1 VRGDAVRFAVNLVFS
16 VSAVALSSLEA
27 AGDAYPSKPI
37 RFVVPYA
44 PGGNTDILSRLI
56 GQKLSEAWGQQVI
69 IDNRPGAAGTVGAEL
84 VARAPADGYTII
96 MGSFGNIIVANS
108 LYKNLKYDP
117 LKDFAAVILVSLPPG
132 VLVANPAVPVNNVKE
147 LIAYAKAYPGK
158 LNYGSPGTGA
168 WNHLFFELFD
178 AAAGVTITHVPYK
191 GIAPAVTDLLG
202 GHVQL
207 AMSAFPTALPHFKS
221 GKLRALAVT
230 SGRRSG
236 LLPEVPTI
244 AESGLSG
251 YEAAGWFGV
260 LAPYGTPKAVVARL
274 NAEINR
280 ILDAPE
286 VKASL
291 TADGAEPEGGTP
303 DRMAESARVGIAK
316 WSKLIR
322 ELNLHA
328 N

>member
-1 VRGDAVRFAVNLVFS
+1 MTIGCLAA
-16 VSAVALSSLEA
+16 ALMLALTLETSIA
-27 AGDAYPSKPI
+27 AQGYPIKPI

-44 PGGNTDILSRLI
+44 PGGNTDILARLL

-84 VARAPADGYTII
+84 VARAPADGYTLI

-117 LKDFAAVILVSLPPG
+117 FRDFASIALVSLPPG
-132 VLVANPAVPVNNVKE
+132 ILVENPAVPVQNVRE
-147 LIAYAKAYPGK
+147 LIAYAKSNPGR
-158 LNYGSPGTGA
+158 LNYGSPGSGA
-168 WNHLFFELFD
+168 WNHLFFELFN
-178 AAAGVTITHVPYK
+178 ASAGISIVHVPYK
-191 GIAPAVTDLLG
+191 GIAPAVVDLLG
-202 GHVQL
+202 GQVQL
-207 AMSAFPTALPHFKS
+207 AISAFPTALPHIRS

-230 SGRRSG
+230 SAKRSG
-236 LLPEVPTI
+236 LMTDVPTV
-244 AESGLSG
+244 AESGLAG

-260 LAPYGTPKAVVARL
+260 LAPAGTPPAVVAKL

-280 ILDAPE
+280 ILELPE

-291 TADGAEPEGGTP
+291 ASDGAEPAGGTP
-303 DRMAESARVGIAK
+303 AQMTESARAASAK

-322 ELNLHA
+322 ELNLRTE
-328 N
+328 

>member
-1 VRGDAVRFAVNLVFS
+1 MNYVRVA
-16 VSAVALSSLEA
+16 SALMLALTLA
-27 AGDAYPSKPI
+27 AAIAAQGYPNKPI

-56 GQKLSEAWGQQVI
+56 GQKLNEAWGQQVI

-84 VARAPADGYTII
+84 VARAPADGYTLI

-108 LYKNLKYDP
+108 LYRNLKYDP
-117 LKDFAAVILVSLPPG
+117 LKDFAPVALVSLPPG
-132 VLVANPAVPVNNVKE
+132 MLVEHPSVPAQNVRE
-147 LIAYAKAYPGK
+147 LIAYAKSNPGK
-158 LNYGSPGTGA
+158 LNYGSPGSGA
-168 WNHLFFELFD
+168 WNHLFFELFN
-178 AAAGVTITHVPYK
+178 ANAGVTITHVPYK
-191 GIAPAVTDLLG
+191 GIAPAVVDLLG

-207 AMSAFPTALPHFKS
+207 AISAFPTAMPHFKA

-230 SGRRSG
+230 SAKRSG

-244 AESGLSG
+244 AESGLPG

-260 LAPYGTPKAVVARL
+260 LAPAGTPSAVVVKL

-280 ILDAPE
+280 MLELPE

-291 TADGAEPEGGTP
+291 AADGAEPAGGTP
-303 DRMAESARVGIAK
+303 AHMAESARMASVKWAK
-316 WSKLIR
+316 IVR
-322 ELNLHA
+322 ELKLSSE
-328 N
+328 

>member
-1 VRGDAVRFAVNLVFS
+1 V
-16 VSAVALSSLEA
+16 
-27 AGDAYPSKPI
+27 DAYPSKPI

-56 GQKLSEAWGQQVI
+56 GLKLSEAWRQQVI

-117 LKDFAAVILVSLPPG
+117 LRDFAPVILVSLPPG
-132 VLVANPAVPVNNVKE
+132 LLVSNPAVPANNVKE
-147 LIAYAKAYPGK
+147 LIAYAKANPGK

-202 GHVQL
+202 SHVQL

-221 GKLRALAVT
+221 GRLRALAVT
-230 SGRRSG
+230 GGRRSG

-244 AESGLSG
+244 SESGLPG
-251 YEAAGWFGV
+251 HEAAGWFGV
-260 LAPYGTPKAVVARL
+260 LVPYGTPKALVARL

-280 ILDAPE
+280 ILDASE

-291 TADGAEPEGGTP
+291 AADGAEPEGGTP

>member
-1 VRGDAVRFAVNLVFS
+1 MKYGHLAAILVLALTLATT
-16 VSAVALSSLEA
+16 VSAQ
-27 AGDAYPSKPI
+27 GYPSKPI

-44 PGGNTDILSRLI
+44 PGGNTDILARLL

-84 VARAPADGYTII
+84 VARAPADGYTLI

-117 LKDFAAVILVSLPPG
+117 FRDFASIALVSLPPG
-132 VLVANPAVPVNNVKE
+132 ILVENPAVPAQNVRE
-147 LIAYAKAYPGK
+147 LIAYAKSNPGR
-158 LNYGSPGTGA
+158 LNYGSPGSGA
-168 WNHLFFELFD
+168 WNHLFFELFN
-178 AAAGVTITHVPYK
+178 ASAGISIVHVPYK
-191 GIAPAVTDLLG
+191 GIAPAVVDLLG
-202 GHVQL
+202 GQVQL
-207 AMSAFPTALPHFKS
+207 AISAFPTALPHIRS

-230 SGRRSG
+230 SAKRSG
-236 LLPEVPTI
+236 LMTDVPTV
-244 AESGLSG
+244 AESGLAG

-260 LAPYGTPKAVVARL
+260 LAPAGTPPAVVAKL

-280 ILDAPE
+280 ILELPE

-291 TADGAEPEGGTP
+291 ASDGAEPAGGTP
-303 DRMAESARVGIAK
+303 AQMTESARAASAK

-322 ELNLHA
+322 ELNLRTE
-328 N
+328 

>member
-1 VRGDAVRFAVNLVFS
+1 MLALTLAA
-16 VSAVALSSLEA
+16 AVAA
-27 AGDAYPSKPI
+27 QGYPNKPI

-56 GQKLSEAWGQQVI
+56 GQKLNEAWGQQVI

-84 VARAPADGYTII
+84 VARAPADGYTLI

-108 LYKNLKYDP
+108 LYRNLKYDP
-117 LKDFAAVILVSLPPG
+117 LKDFAPVALVSLPPG
-132 VLVANPAVPVNNVKE
+132 MLVEHPSVPAQNVRE
-147 LIAYAKAYPGK
+147 LIAYAKSNPGK
-158 LNYGSPGTGA
+158 LNYGSPGSGA
-168 WNHLFFELFD
+168 WNHLFFELFN
-178 AAAGVTITHVPYK
+178 ANAGVTITHVPYK
-191 GIAPAVTDLLG
+191 GIAPAVVDLLG

-207 AMSAFPTALPHFKS
+207 AISAFPTAMPHFKA

-230 SGRRSG
+230 SAKRSG

-244 AESGLSG
+244 AESGLPG

-260 LAPYGTPKAVVARL
+260 LAPAGTPSAVVVKL

-280 ILDAPE
+280 MLELPE

-291 TADGAEPEGGTP
+291 AADGAEPAGGTP
-303 DRMAESARVGIAK
+303 AHMAESARMASVKWAK
-316 WSKLIR
+316 IVR
-322 ELNLHA
+322 ELKLSSE
-328 N
+328 

>member
-1 VRGDAVRFAVNLVFS
+1 MRFFS
-16 VSAVALSSLEA
+16 ITMLALTLAESVAA
-27 AGDAYPSKPI
+27 QGYPVKPI

-56 GQKLSEAWGQQVI
+56 GQKLNEAWKQQVI

-117 LKDFAAVILVSLPPG
+117 LKDFAPVALVSLPPG
-132 VLVANPAVPVNNVKE
+132 VLVENPAVPAQNVRE
-147 LIAYAKAYPGK
+147 LIAYAKSNPGR
-158 LNYGSPGTGA
+158 LNYGSPGSGA
-168 WNHLFFELFD
+168 WNHLFFELFNTS
-178 AAAGVTITHVPYK
+178 AGISIVHVPYK
-191 GIAPAVTDLLG
+191 GIAPAVVDLLG
-202 GHVQL
+202 GQVQL
-207 AMSAFPTALPHFKS
+207 AMSAFPTALPHVKS

-230 SGRRSG
+230 SAKRSG
-236 LLPEVPTI
+236 LMTEVPTI
-244 AESGLSG
+244 AESGLPG

-260 LAPYGTPKAVVARL
+260 LAPGGTPSTVITRL

-280 ILDAPE
+280 ILELPE

-291 TADGAEPEGGTP
+291 ASDGAEPAGGSP
-303 DRMAESARVGIAK
+303 AQMAESARVASIK
-316 WSKLIR
+316 WGKIIR
-322 ELNLHA
+322 ELNIRTE
-328 N
+328 